1 MIVGVDGSDSS
12 LQAVDW
18 AVDEAA
24 LRGLSLRLVHASLW
38 ERYEGVMPSF
48 TIRRPSGR
56 TLADHIV
63 TSAAERA
70 TLRNP
75 AVEVSTAVLPEDTV
89 AGLSREGH
97 AGWGL
102 VVGCRGRGGIARSLL
117 GSVSLEAAGIADCP
131 VVVVRGE
138 EWAGRKSGNH
148 RIVLGVGHRDTTSA
162 ATEFAFEEAALRG
175 AKLHAVHA
183 WRLPVTD
190 AVDHRTSVGDATDLR
205 LQQAERALDE
215 ALRAPAGERPDVAV
229 DRQAVEGTARR
240 ALLDAAATADLLV
253 VGARSRGR
261 GLPGLQ
267 LGLVNHAVLHHALC
281 PVAVIPAR

>member
-24 LRGLSLRLVHASLW
+24 LRGLPLRLVHASLW

-102 VVGCRGRGGIARSLL
+102 VVGCRGRGGITRSLL

-131 VVVVRGE
+131 VVVVRGDS
-138 EWAGRKSGNH
+138 AGQKSGNH
-148 RIVLGVGHRDTTSA
+148 RIVLGVGNRDTTSA

-175 AKLHAVHA
+175 ARLHAVHA

-190 AVDHRTSVGDATDLR
+190 TVDYPTSAGDITDFQ

-215 ALRAPAGERPDVAV
+215 ALRVPGAGHPDVAV
-229 DRQAVEGTARR
+229 DRHAVEGTARR

-253 VGARSRGR
+253 VGARSRRR
-261 GLPGLQ
+261 GIPGLQ
-267 LGLVNHAVLHHALC
+267 LGLVNHTVLHHAPC
-281 PVAVIPAR
+281 PVAVIPAH